1 MLTLPKVNRLVQHL
15 VDNQVPQNLRHR
27 IACGIQAFSL
37 QAFSS
42 VNANGRSLAA
52 KRKTG
57 ESRVYRVLHDERT
70 VPLLMRVLLSL
81 LPKSPLLHC
90 SLDHSQFGPFCIAVL
105 SVSLRK
111 GRAIPLWCQVNISE
125 AALIAPL
132 LTALEALAA
141 LLPEDQKLV
150 LVMDRWFCGPKLFE
164 LICSKDWYFIC
175 RAKYDRRVWVPWEE
189 RCSIPI
195 GEISHEETV
204 IWYHKRELRMVRSN
218 LRKGMKQ
225 QEPWFLLTNLPAEGE
240 YVATRIQVLHRYE
253 ERFEIEEAF
262 KDMKWLQRLEWQRV
276 KRIEIVHALLLF
288 AFLGWWLA
296 WVLYRNDKVLQE
308 LRLHANAKQRLS
320 WFRTIWEELLKC
332 CWPDSLRFTPLQP
345 PPRKRRI
352 VL

>member
-27 IACGIQAFSL
+27 IACGIQALSL
-37 QAFSS
+37 QACSS
-42 VNANGRSLAA
+42 VNVNGRSLAA
-52 KRKTG
+52 KRKTD

-150 LVMDRWFCGPKLFE
+150 LVMDRWFCGPKLFD

-175 RAKYDRRVWVPWEE
+175 RAKYDRRGLGTWGG
-189 RCSIPI
+189 RCSISHCV
-195 GEISHEETV
+195 ISHPGKG
-204 IWYHKRELRMVRSN
+204 ILGYKRGLQKVRSHIP
-218 LRKGMKQ
+218 
-225 QEPWFLLTNLPAEGE
+225 E
-240 YVATRIQVLHRYE
+240 
-253 ERFEIEEAF
+253 
-262 KDMKWLQRLEWQRV
+262 RLE
-276 KRIEIVHALLLF
+276 
-288 AFLGWWLA
+288 
-296 WVLYRNDKVLQE
+296 
-308 LRLHANAKQRLS
+308 
-320 WFRTIWEELLKC
+320 
-332 CWPDSLRFTPLQP
+332 
-345 PPRKRRI
+345 
-352 VL
+352 